1 MHSKINKQIK
11 AIFPLTLPVLT
22 GYAFLGIAF
31 GILMKRSG
39 LALIWTFLMSSVV
52 FAGALQF
59 AGIGLLLS
67 TFNPLAA
74 FSLALLVNIRHLFYG
89 LSMVT
94 HYKDM
99 GRKKWFTV
107 YSMADEAF
115 SIQAAAKIPA
125 GINSPDFYFWVSLL
139 CYLYWNAFSLV
150 GHLLGGLIPSSIK
163 GFEFVLTAL
172 FYLLF
177 LNQWK
182 TSSHRP
188 YLLLGFISTGISL
201 LLVGKT
207 NFLVLSMVII
217 VIGLWFSQLK
227 SVKS

>member
-1 MHSKINKQIK
+1 MHSKIHRQIK

-31 GILMKRSG
+31 GLLMNRSG
-39 LALIWTFLMSSVV
+39 LSLVWTFLMSSVV

-67 TFNPLAA
+67 PFNPLAA

-94 HYKDM
+94 QYKNM
-99 GRKKWFTV
+99 GRKKWFTI

-115 SIQAAAKIPA
+115 SIQAAANIPEDMKA
-125 GINSPDFYFWVSLL
+125 PDFYFWVSLL
-139 CYLYWNAFSLV
+139 CYVYWNAFSLI
-150 GHLLGGLIPSSIK
+150 GHLIGGLIPSSIK

-182 TSSHRP
+182 QSHHRP
-188 YLLLGFISTGISL
+188 YLLLGFVSTGLSL
-201 LLVGKT
+201 ILVGKT
-207 NFLVLSMVII
+207 NFLALSMVLI
-217 VIGLWFSQLK
+217 VSGLWLSHVK
-227 SVKS
+227 GVKS